1 MCHDSFHATLIW
13 DMTHSYVTCG
23 IAGRTYSTNTAVR
36 GFPLQ
41 HHLNEPCHT
50 WMSHVMCECVISHMK
65 EWVMSRVNASCHIW
79 KNESCHVWMRH
90 VTYERMSHVT
100 CECVISHMKEWVMSC
115 VNASCHIWKNE
126 SCHVWMRH
134 VTYERMSHVMCEC
147 VISHMKVWVM
157 SRVNASCHIWK
168 NESHRN
174 EASHVTLTVRIQL
187 CADSHCNT
195 CLTLALHVSTRAPA
209 QGVWRHDSF
218 TYADSCRF
226 VRTLSDVPCITF
238 ALHRAPAQSA

>member
-65 EWVMSRVNASCHIW
+65 E
-79 KNESCHVWMRH
+79 
-90 VTYERMSHVT
+90 
-100 CECVISHMKEWVMSC
+100 
-115 VNASCHIWKNE
+115 
-126 SCHVWMRH
+126 
-134 VTYERMSHVMCEC
+134 
-147 VISHMKVWVM
+147 WVM